1 MANLY
6 TTLISGAE
14 LAGAL
19 AAADSSAPG
28 RIRLLDCRTRLD
40 DPAAGRRAYAEGH
53 IPGAVYASIDQDF
66 AAPPGPGGRHPLPPA
81 EALQAQL
88 RAWGINDD
96 DQVVAYDDAGGPFAA
111 RAWWCLRWLGHA
123 AVAVLDGGLKAWQGP
138 GPLTAAEPHTNPG
151 NFSIRATLTRTI
163 EATELQ
169 RRLDTIDLIDAR
181 ARPRFEGRE
190 EPIDPVAGHI
200 PGAACL
206 PFQDNL
212 TSSGCFKTP
221 ELLAER
227 FKDHGADTVSYC
239 GSGVTAAHNIL
250 AMRIAG
256 LPEPVLYVGSWSEWI
271 TDPARPR
278 VP

>member
-1 MANLY
+1 MTNLY

-14 LAGAL
+14 LAAAL
-19 AAADSSAPG
+19 AAADGGAPG
-28 RIRLLDCRTRLD
+28 RIHLLDCRTRLD
-40 DPAAGRRAYAEGH
+40 DADAGQRAYAQGH
-53 IPGAVYASIDQDF
+53 IPGAVYASIDRDF
-66 AAPPGPGGRHPLPPA
+66 AAPPGPAGRHPLPPA
-81 EALQAQL
+81 EALQARL
-88 RAWGINDD
+88 RAWGINDG
-96 DQVVAYDDAGGPFAA
+96 DQVVTYDDAGGPFAA

-138 GPLTAAEPHTNPG
+138 LTSAEPHPDLG
-151 NFSIRATLTRTI
+151 NFSIRASLTRTI
-163 EATELQ
+163 EAAELQ
-169 RRLDTIDLIDAR
+169 RRLGAIDLIDAR
-181 ARPRFEGRE
+181 AHARFEGRE

-200 PGAACL
+200 PGATCL

-212 TSSGCFKTP
+212 APNGCFKAP

-227 FKDHGADTVSYC
+227 FSDCGADTISYC

-256 LPEPVLYVGSWSEWI
+256 LPEPRLYVGSWSEWI

-278 VP
+278 AP